1 MRIMPPYTLKWL
13 HGEHE
18 QNDISALI
26 RENYQQ
32 VYQASISRCMPWLI
46 GLYDANGEL
55 KAASGV
61 HIASQG
67 SLYLEK
73 YLDSPIEVTL
83 SSRLSQSVSRAAIVE
98 IGNFAARDGASARIM
113 FAALCQVLT
122 EYQFSWIVFTGTKKI
137 RNTFHRLNLN
147 PILIMP
153 ANPARLGNDAHEWG
167 KYYQYD
173 PQIMAGEL
181 AGGHSALT
189 QGSLLIKLI
198 NTLPEAPWTN
208 LSGEH
213 HVS

>member
-13 HGEHE
+13 HGECE
-18 QNDISALI
+18 QNEISALI
-26 RENYQQ
+26 RENYHQ

-46 GLYDANGEL
+46 GLYDASGEL

-61 HIASQG
+61 QVASQG
-67 SLYLEK
+67 TLYLEK
-73 YLDSPIEVTL
+73 YLDDPIETML
-83 SSRLSQSVSRAAIVE
+83 SSRLSLHVSRATVVE

-122 EYQFSWIVFTGTKKI
+122 EYHFSWIVFTGTKKI

-147 PILIMP
+147 PILLMP
-153 ANPARLGNDAHEWG
+153 ANPARLGNAAHEWG

-173 PQIMAGEL
+173 PQIMVGEL
-181 AGGHSALT
+181 AGGHSALS
-189 QGSLLIKLI
+189 QGSLLMKLI
-198 NTLPEAPWTN
+198 TALPDAPWN
-208 LSGEH
+208 NISEEH

>member
-122 EYQFSWIVFTGTKKI
+122 EYQFSWIVFTGTKKFAI
-137 RNTFHRLNLN
+137 PF
-147 PILIMP
+147 IDLI
-153 ANPARLGNDAHEWG
+153 
-167 KYYQYD
+167 
-173 PQIMAGEL
+173 
-181 AGGHSALT
+181 
-189 QGSLLIKLI
+189 
-198 NTLPEAPWTN
+198 
-208 LSGEH
+208 
-213 HVS
+213 

>member
-1 MRIMPPYTLKWL
+1 
-13 HGEHE
+13 
-18 QNDISALI
+18 
-26 RENYQQ
+26 
-32 VYQASISRCMPWLI
+32 MPWLI

-122 EYQFSWIVFTGTKKI
+122 EYQFSWIVFTGTKKFAI
-137 RNTFHRLNLN
+137 PF
-147 PILIMP
+147 IDLI
-153 ANPARLGNDAHEWG
+153 
-167 KYYQYD
+167 
-173 PQIMAGEL
+173 
-181 AGGHSALT
+181 
-189 QGSLLIKLI
+189 
-198 NTLPEAPWTN
+198 
-208 LSGEH
+208 
-213 HVS
+213 